1 MFSLSNLRLKIAT
14 INFVQIFTRSK
25 QVLKLLECL
34 ILQDGG
40 SAFLSFGKKKLHS
53 QAPIKNGLFTPSCQ
67 QLNQDR

>member
-40 SAFLSFGKKKLHS
+40 SAFLSFGKKATFS
-53 QAPIKNGLFTPSCQ
+53 ST
-67 QLNQDR
+67 D